1 MRAHLVAADVGVGKV
16 GEREIAELAASR
28 PLALASRLAES
39 SARLVTGAMP
49 ASVEGVNFPAEGLLL
64 HALIVPIVFRTVV
77 RYCAEHI
84 RCS

>member
-1 MRAHLVAADVGVGKV
+1 MR
-16 GEREIAELAASR
+16 I
-28 PLALASRLAES
+28 AES
-39 SARLVTGAMP
+39 SARLVTGALP
-49 ASVEGVNFPAEGLLL
+49 ASVEGVNFPAEVLLL